1 METRVAVLSI
11 IVENEDA
18 VSELNELLHRI
29 GKFIIGRMGLPYRQK
44 NVNIICI
51 AIDAPR
57 SMDIRRSKVQ
67 EAMGEVPECI
77 RQVRRQNAPKG
88 PSYHRTRVLR

>member
-18 VSELNELLHRI
+18 VGELNELLHRF

-51 AIDAPR
+51 AKTSSA
-57 SMDIRRSKVQ
+57 S
-67 EAMGEVPECI
+67 
-77 RQVRRQNAPKG
+77 
-88 PSYHRTRVLR
+88 PSTRPMMKSTP